1 MITALERSADSR
13 NAIMV
18 CIATCLLMVL
28 GLVMLASTSVWIAE
42 GKEYSLLIKQASF
55 LGIGLIVSGVLAYS
69 DYKRFRKWAW
79 PIYGFAI
86 FLLVLCYIPG
96 IGKEVNGETRWIQ
109 IAGITFQPSE
119 PAKIALMI
127 GLAAWFAH
135 HQAEV
140 KTFRKGFCYPMT
152 ILGALIGLIFFEKD
166 MGTSAGLAAAGIALM
181 YIAGTRGWLLMSSC
195 LAGLGA
201 LSTFVYFN
209 PNRMNRIMAF
219 MNLDDPYHQANAGF
233 QQWRGLLAFGN
244 GGVDGLGLGNGAE
257 KHGYL
262 PFAHTDF
269 IFPMVGEELGLWF
282 ALGTVFCFALIA
294 AYGIAIAARCT
305 DLFGRLLAAGLTC
318 SIVVPAMMNIGVT
331 TAVLPNTGLPL
342 PFVSYGGTN
351 LVFTMVTI
359 GLLISIHRST
369 VTLTPRGERVLLA
382 KKKSVKL

>member
-1 MITALERSADSR
+1 MSTSLERSADSR

-42 GKEYSLLIKQASF
+42 GKEYSLLIKQAGC
-55 LGIGLIVSGVLAYS
+55 LGGGLIVSGVLAYS
-69 DYKRFRKWAW
+69 DYRKLRKWAL
-79 PIYGFAI
+79 PIYGLAI
-86 FLLVLCYIPG
+86 LLLVLCFIPG

-109 IAGITFQPSE
+109 IAGFTFQPSE

-140 KTFRKGFCYPMT
+140 KTFRKGYVWPMA
-152 ILGALIGLIFFEKD
+152 ILGLLTGLIFFEKD
-166 MGTSAGLAAAGIALM
+166 MGTSAGVAAAGIALM
-181 YIAGTRGWLLMSSC
+181 YIAGTRGYLL
-195 LAGLGA
+195 LGA
-201 LSTFVYFN
+201 CIGGTGVVAAFVYTN
-209 PNRMNRIMAF
+209 PNRMARIMAF
-219 MNLDDPYHQANAGF
+219 MNPDDPEAQRGFFF
-233 QQWRGLLAFGN
+233 QQYRGLLAFGN

-294 AYGIAIAARCT
+294 AYGIAIAARST

-351 LVFTMVTI
+351 LIFTMATV
-359 GLLISIHRST
+359 GLLISIHRAT
-369 VTLTPRGERVLLA
+369 ITLTPRGERVLLG